1 MLRGYILVELDNGKT
16 YKYTRDVVKNGDP
29 KNYYRYGDTRADTYL
44 YQGDTP
50 GKIKY
55 DFDHMVSIFKS
66 RSGFG
71 GKIPTTMLWP
81 ESAGD
86 TETLIRVNLSN
97 ATMTKGENSIG
108 DTFFTKLKPM
118 TRLVLDSRRIISI
131 TSIEERSTQWYIGA
145 NNSTGML

>member
-16 YKYTRDVVKNGDP
+16 YKYTRDVVKRGDP
-29 KNYYRYGDTRADTYL
+29 KNYYIYGDTRADTYL

-55 DFDHMVSIFKS
+55 DFDHMINIYKS
-66 RSGFG
+66 RSDFG
-71 GKIPTTMLWP
+71 GRIPYTMLWP
-81 ESAGD
+81 ESYGD

-118 TRLVLDSRRIISI
+118 TRLVLDSTKIMSI
-131 TSIEERSTQWYIGA
+131 TVIEERITQWYFNA
-145 NNSTGML
+145 NDSTGML

>member
-16 YKYTRDVVKNGDP
+16 YKYVRDVVKNGDP
-29 KNYYRYGDTRADTYL
+29 KNYYNYGDTRADTYL

-55 DFDHMVSIFKS
+55 DFDHISTIYRS
-66 RSGFG
+66 RSTFG
-71 GKIPTTMLWP
+71 GSIPYSMLWP
-81 ESAGD
+81 ESGGD
-86 TETLIRVNLSN
+86 TEILTRVNLSN

-118 TRLVLDSRRIISI
+118 TRLILDARKIISI
-131 TSIEERSTQWYIGA
+131 TVIEERTTQWYYGA